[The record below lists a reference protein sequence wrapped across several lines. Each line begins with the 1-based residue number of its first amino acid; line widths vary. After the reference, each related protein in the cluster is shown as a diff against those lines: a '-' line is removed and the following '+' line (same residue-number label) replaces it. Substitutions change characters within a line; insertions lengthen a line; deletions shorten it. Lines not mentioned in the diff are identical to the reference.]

1 MYGAEFID
9 AGIKDGINK
18 GWITSYYAHS
28 KYMRIDYKN
37 VYMVCI
43 DGISYLK

>member
-9 AGIKDGINK
+9 AGIKDGTNK

-28 KYMRIDYKN
+28 KYMRIDYKKY
-37 VYMVCI
+37 VYGVYI
-43 DGISYLK
+43 WH